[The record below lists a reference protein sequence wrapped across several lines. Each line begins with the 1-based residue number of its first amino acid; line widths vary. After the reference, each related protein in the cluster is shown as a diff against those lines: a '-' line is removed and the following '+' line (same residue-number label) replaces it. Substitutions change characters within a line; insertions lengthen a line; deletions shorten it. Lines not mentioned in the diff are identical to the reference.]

1 MSQLAEPP
9 VLVAQLAGLV
19 LPVLK
24 LAEPPTPSTGSSP
37 DGRLNVPDT
46 ELPSAVILADRSKSV
61 PRRACGWPG
70 RTAWIL
76 PLPVAT
82 R

>member
-1 MSQLAEPP
+1 MAEPP

-37 DGRLNVPDT
+37 VL
-46 ELPSAVILADRSKSV
+46 
-61 PRRACGWPG
+61 
-70 RTAWIL
+70 
-76 PLPVAT
+76 VAT
-82 R
+82 PHLRNRVEKLTGETAILKAG